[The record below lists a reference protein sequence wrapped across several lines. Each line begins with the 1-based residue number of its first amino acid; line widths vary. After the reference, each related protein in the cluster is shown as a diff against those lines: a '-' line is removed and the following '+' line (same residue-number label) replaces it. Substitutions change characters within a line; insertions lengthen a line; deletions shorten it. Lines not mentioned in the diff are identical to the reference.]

1 MERPFDP
8 SPADFQPVVRPWIP
22 KWRLEDLALWG
33 GPPAFSE
40 PLHVGRPNIPERR
53 RFFERLDGILDRR
66 WLSNNGLCVQE
77 FERRIAERVG
87 VRHCVAVCNATVG
100 LQVAAQALGLKGE
113 VILPSFTFV
122 ATAHALRWLGITP
135 VFADIH
141 PDTLTLDPDQ
151 IEPLITPQ
159 TSGIMGVHVYG
170 NVCDVGR
177 LEELAARHHLSL
189 MFDAAHAFGC
199 SRQGRL
205 TGGGGQAE
213 VFSFHATKVLG
224 TFEGGAVTTNDD
236 EVARRLRRIINF
248 GLNRED
254 EVVDIGTNGKMPEV
268 SAAMG
273 LTALES
279 LDEWLA
285 VNRAN
290 YETYREELAGV
301 PGVDV
306 VAYDDNERR
315 NYQYVVI
322 RVDQERSGLS
332 RDDLVEAL
340 RAENVL
346 ARRYFY
352 PPCHRMEPY
361 QASGANHQ
369 PSLPVTEDVS
379 ARVAALP
386 TGTAVGAEGIRQVC
400 QLIMLCV
407 EHGQEISRRLT
418 AGRDGSLPRAV

>member
-1 MERPFDP
+1 
-8 SPADFQPVVRPWIP
+8 
-22 KWRLEDLALWG
+22 
-33 GPPAFSE
+33 
-40 PLHVGRPNIPERR
+40 
-53 RFFERLDGILDRR
+53 
-66 WLSNNGLCVQE
+66 
-77 FERRIAERVG
+77 
-87 VRHCVAVCNATVG
+87 
-100 LQVAAQALGLKGE
+100 
-113 VILPSFTFV
+113 
-122 ATAHALRWLGITP
+122 
-135 VFADIH
+135 
-141 PDTLTLDPDQ
+141 
-151 IEPLITPQ
+151 
-159 TSGIMGVHVYG
+159 
-170 NVCDVGR
+170 
-177 LEELAARHHLSL
+177 
-189 MFDAAHAFGC
+189 
-199 SRQGRL
+199 
-205 TGGGGQAE
+205 
-213 VFSFHATKVLG
+213 
-224 TFEGGAVTTNDD
+224 
-236 EVARRLRRIINF
+236 
-248 GLNRED
+248 
-254 EVVDIGTNGKMPEV
+254 
-268 SAAMG
+268 MG

-285 VNRAN
+285 INRAN